1 MAFPI
6 PASDPGS
13 PLYTQ
18 PPDEIR
24 SDTMRGLVERDRFIF
39 ATGRR
44 CLFKCGGRVAESGSP
59 VLIHAGVV
67 RSSALV
73 TGNVWVVAS
82 GYDCTFTLALGSGS
96 VTETLLATFDTYTDL
111 KTGWITAGADVTYS
125 LTLYGDPGRLFGLAV
140 YEERI
145 PEALLP

>member
-6 PASDPGS
+6 PVSDPGPPS
-13 PLYTQ
+13 YTQ

-24 SDTMRGLVERDRFIF
+24 GDTMRGLVERDRFIF

-44 CLFKCGGRVAESGSP
+44 CLFKCGGRVAASGSA

-67 RSSALV
+67 RTSPLV
-73 TGNVWVVAS
+73 TGNVWVVAA
-82 GYDCTFTLALGSGS
+82 GYDCTIGLGLGSGS
-96 VTETLLATFDTYTDL
+96 VTFTLGGTFDTYARL
-111 KTGWITAGADVTYS
+111 KVGWITASADVTYA

>member
-6 PASDPGS
+6 PVSDPGPPS
-13 PLYTQ
+13 YTQ

-24 SDTMRGLVERDRFIF
+24 ADTMSGLVERDRFIF

-44 CLFKCGGRVAESGSP
+44 CLFKCGSRIAPTGAPELRF
-59 VLIHAGVV
+59 AGVV
-67 RSSALV
+67 RTSSLV
-73 TGNVWVVAS
+73 TGKVWVVAS
-82 GYDCTFTLALGSGS
+82 GYDCTVTIALGSGS
-96 VTETLLATFDTYTDL
+96 VTFTLGGPFDTYAQL
-111 KTGWITAGADVTYS
+111 LTGWITAGADVTYA